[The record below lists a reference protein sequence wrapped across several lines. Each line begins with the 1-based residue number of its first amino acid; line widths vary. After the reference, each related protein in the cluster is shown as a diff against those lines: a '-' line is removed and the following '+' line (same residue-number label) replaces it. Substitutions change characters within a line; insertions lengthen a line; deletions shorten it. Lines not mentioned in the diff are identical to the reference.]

1 MSAVDDLRTAGFSEQ
16 EISDW
21 GNQRRMDMESAG
33 FSPQEVDQYLTG
45 MKRPNAIPEPLIN
58 RVVPAAVE
66 GAKAGWGEE
75 PFGIKPEDEPKIGGV
90 WGEFKRDPLRTTLHA
105 PLAVAGNAILRAG
118 EAGVEGMF
126 RGVNA
131 ALMAAGAV
139 VGDSME
145 PMGNEAERARAR
157 RDWAQA
163 LSITAILA
171 SSHAPVAKR
180 GPLGDQIVG
189 HLPDAQNFT
198 DAARAVHPGGEFR
211 PETRQAL
218 VDLYEKQ
225 GIHPAEVAADAQ
237 TNPGVAKD
245 LAEGRTPHAYAPQE
259 TVRMYHG
266 GNPEGDGP
274 LWFTSSLDYAR
285 GWASRDSSM
294 KVWYVDI
301 PADHPAVTPEYPE
314 QGIKQGFTFN
324 AELSA
329 EIASR
334 RKIFEAG
341 DLNPLPSEQARTGD
355 RIIDSVLEHPITK
368 KNIDRPTVDR
378 SFTVPYTA
386 GGSTPLGDPRVFI
399 DRSLPREMEIGGVKF
414 DPAVPFTIHEN
425 IEQAVMDMLI
435 KDGMDKDTAY
445 KVAHYEFAE
454 KAEAEW
460 YKANGIDP
468 VAAEAAYKPYL
479 DAIQHDNPSDPPPDL
494 YPKPYPHDDV
504 AAAQAEPTKVLKPTP
519 GEVARGRSIISRFND
534 AISPDGIRDA
544 HYSENSSWPV
554 PAQPIAERGLPAGP
568 GGGGFGAEPPGGGT
582 GFTWY
587 GDVLPPQRGLPPP
600 EGAKNQVVK
609 RGPVLYHYD
618 DSPAWRKAASGALR
632 WYQENFQPESISDL
646 ALRADPLFAEYKS
659 LDRMGRD
666 RAIFQAESETQYW
679 RGKSDA
685 ERFDY
690 MDKIERGEK
699 LSGDAGIKSDR
710 HRAILDMA
718 AKLEKEAGSSGYY
731 LDEYFP
737 HMWERPLEWR
747 SFSASR
753 EAQVGP
759 KWFQKERVFDYI
771 LEGLQAG
778 LRLADTNPESLVTKR
793 LLAGVDMVERMNLLQ
808 RLKEMGLAR
817 EAEGAPKELGYQGW
831 TTLNAPNRSA
841 WMLAPDVQPLWKNAV
856 EAKGLWA
863 HEGTAGNVFRG
874 WMTLKNIMVPLK
886 LGLSG
891 FHALHVAHIS
901 FVDTM
906 ALAFNEL
913 SRGGTVEGALN
924 YATQAFTNSLRGGTP
939 EAKLARS
946 EWLLPEGMRTPEG
959 KQAVKYMTEGGFV
972 PQISEELKIDAKR
985 KLEEAWDKSSIM
997 GIGYHGF
1004 RRAIEVPQKL
1014 MFETWIP
1021 NLKASAYL
1029 NAVQSLLARQ
1039 PELITNDAMRK
1050 VALRTIAKQVDNRF
1064 GEMFYGNLFW
1074 DRYVKDAGIGS
1085 FLSLGWQ
1092 VGGIREFGGAITH
1105 PIVRGVR
1112 ALTGGETEAQSV
1124 IHAAQNRAAYSIGY
1138 VATAMLGIGMMSY
1151 MLTGE
1156 MPSGMDWIF
1165 ARTGRNNP
1173 DGTPHRLTNMFYT
1186 REIPMAIK
1194 HVQEQGG
1201 NVVSGLADMLHS
1213 KMMFAPFAEL
1223 LHNRDYWGNEIWSPN
1238 APLYVK
1244 AQQYLTH
1251 LFGEQLPI
1259 AVAGAQQASK
1269 TGGQPWE
1276 MGMSFLGFGPAP
1288 AYVDKTAVQNRIAYL
1303 FRNHVTPPSRPYE
1316 GVEKAKRRGDVRTEY
1331 LLAKNRGD
1339 RAGMAEAAQKYFKA
1353 GGSIRGLNNIQNGLG
1368 TDVTM
1373 FRQLPDEDQKYIM
1386 ENYPP
1391 ADTARYRPYL
1401 KTHYPSMVADMM
1413 VDVQKARNS
1422 GDDAT
1427 AAAIETKMQQ
1437 AIMQGV
1443 KDGHITDQNRF
1454 RGLVAQQLRA
1464 RYAPELSAIMA
1475 IPKRMRFQQNM
1486 SPQ

>member
-1 MSAVDDLRTAGFSEQ
+1 MSAVDDLRSAGFSEQ

-21 GNQRRMDMESAG
+21 GNSRRQDMESAG
-33 FSPQEVDQYLTG
+33 FSPQEVDEYLTG
-45 MKRPNAIPEPLIN
+45 MKRPNAIPDPLIN
-58 RVVPAAVE
+58 RLVPAAVE
-66 GAKAGWGEE
+66 GAKAGWGDE

-90 WGEFKRDPLRTTLHA
+90 WGDFKRDPLSTTLHA

-118 EAGVEGMF
+118 EAGVEGLF

-163 LSITAILA
+163 LNITAILA
-171 SSHAPVAKR
+171 SGHAPVAKR
-180 GPLGDQIVG
+180 GPLGDQVVG
-189 HLPDAQNFT
+189 HLPDAQDFT
-198 DAARAVHPGGEFR
+198 NAARAVHPEGEFN
-211 PETRQAL
+211 PATRQTM
-218 VDLYEKQ
+218 VDLYENH
-225 GIHPAEVAADAQ
+225 GIHPAEVAADAA

-245 LAEGRTPHAYAPQE
+245 LAEGRTPKAYAPE
-259 TVRMYHG
+259 PDILP
-266 GNPEGDGP
+266 PEPQKG
-274 LWFTSSLDYAR
+274 
-285 GWASRDSSM
+285 
-294 KVWYVDI
+294 
-301 PADHPAVTPEYPE
+301 
-314 QGIKQGFTFN
+314 
-324 AELSA
+324 
-329 EIASR
+329 
-334 RKIFEAG
+334 
-341 DLNPLPSEQARTGD
+341 PLPSDQARTGD
-355 RIIDSVLEHPITK
+355 RIIDSVLEHPVTK

-378 SFTVPYTA
+378 SHTVPYTA
-386 GGSTPLGDPRVFI
+386 GGSTPLEDPRVFI
-399 DRSLPREMEIGGVKF
+399 DRGLPREMEVGGVKF

-425 IEQAVMDMLI
+425 IEQTVMDMLI
-435 KDGMDKDTAY
+435 KEGMDKDTAY

-454 KAEAEW
+454 KAEAAW

-468 VAAEAAYKPYL
+468 AEAEAAYKPYL

-554 PAQPIAERGLPAGP
+554 PAPPEAERGLPASP
-568 GGGGFGAEPPGGGT
+568 GGGGFGAEPPFGGID
-582 GFTWY
+582 

-600 EGAKNQVVK
+600 EGAKNQVVT

-618 DSPAWRKAASGALR
+618 DSPAWRKAAAGALR
-632 WYQENFQPESISDL
+632 WYQEHFQPESISDL

-690 MDKIERGEK
+690 MDKLEHGER
-699 LSGDAGIKSDR
+699 LAGDAGMKADR
-710 HRAILDMA
+710 HRALLDMA
-718 AKLEKEAGSSGYY
+718 LKLEKEAGSSGYY
-731 LDEYFP
+731 LNEYFP
-737 HMWERPLEWR
+737 HIWERPLEWR

-759 KWFQKERVFDYI
+759 KWFQKERTFDYI
-771 LEGLQAG
+771 IEGLQAG

-793 LLAGVDMVERMNLLQ
+793 LLASVDMVERMNLLQ

-831 TTLNAPNRSA
+831 TTIGAPNRSN

-863 HEGTAGNVFRG
+863 HEGAAGNAFRG

-901 FVDTM
+901 FVDRM
-906 ALAFNEL
+906 SLAFDQL
-913 SRGGTVEGALN
+913 TRGGSVEDALKFAMSAPLAPIKEAPYFSAGAAAG
-924 YATQAFTNSLRGGTP
+924 ATAGTMVGGPLGGMIGGVAGGIGTSLAAKGLKKLGFAIP
-939 EAKLARS
+939 ELETRAQQSRS
-946 EWLLPEGMRTPEG
+946 AWLIPEGMRTPEQA
-959 KQAVKYMTEGGFV
+959 QAVRYMTEGGFV

-985 KLEEAWDKSSIM
+985 KLQDAWDNSELMK
-997 GIGYHGF
+997 IGYHGI

-1014 MFETWIP
+1014 MFEEWIP
-1021 NLKASAYL
+1021 NMKASAYL
-1029 NAVQSLLARQ
+1029 NSVQSLLARQ

-1050 VALRTIAKQVDNRF
+1050 VALRTIAKQVDDRF

-1074 DRYVKDAGIGS
+1074 NRYVKDAGIGS
-1085 FLSLGWQ
+1085 LLSLGWQ
-1092 VGGIREFGGAITH
+1092 VGGIRQFGGAITH
-1105 PIVRGVR
+1105 PVVRGIR
-1112 ALTGGETEAQSV
+1112 ALSGGDTEAQAAV
-1124 IHAAQNRAAYSIGY
+1124 HAAQNRAAYSIGY
-1138 VATAMLGIGMMSY
+1138 AATGMLAMGVMSY
-1151 MLTGE
+1151 MLSGETPTGWDFVF
-1156 MPSGMDWIF
+1156 P
-1165 ARTGRNNP
+1165 RTGRNNP

-1194 HVQEQGG
+1194 HIEEQGG
-1201 NVVSGLADMLHS
+1201 NAVSGLADMLYS
-1213 KMMFAPFAEL
+1213 KAMFQPFAEL
-1223 LHNRDYWGNEIWSPN
+1223 FHNRDYWGNEIWSPN

-1244 AQQYLTH
+1244 AKQYLTH
-1251 LFGEQLPI
+1251 LFGEQVPMSFS
-1259 AVAGAQQASK
+1259 GAQQAAK

-1276 MGMSFLGFGPAP
+1276 MGMSFIGFGPAP

-1303 FRNHVTPPSRPYE
+1303 FREHVAPPSRPYE
-1316 GVEKAKRRGDVRTEY
+1316 GVEAAKQRGDIRTEY

-1353 GGSIRGLNNIQNGLG
+1353 GGSIRGLNNIHNGLG

-1386 ENYPP
+1386 ENYPS
-1391 ADTARYRPYL
+1391 ADTARYKPYL

-1413 VDVQKARNS
+1413 VDAQKAKNA

-1427 AAAIETKMQQ
+1427 ASAIETKMQQ
-1437 AIMQGV
+1437 TILKGV
-1443 KDGHITDQNRF
+1443 TDGHITDQNRF

-1464 RYAPELSAIMA
+1464 RYAPELSAIMS

-1486 SPQ
+1486 SAQ